1 MENLTETIYEIKNHI
16 KSKGHNISDKTIELY
31 YKFLFENSFIN
42 SELLLEVFER
52 DFYEINIEIIDKKS
66 LTIKWLQVENV
77 ITTANQT
84 LIILLLSHDE
94 EEIRRGNQMPEKLA
108 LYDGLVF
115 YATKNIPRFGL
126 IFDLIKRHKK

>member
-1 MENLTETIYEIKNHI
+1 MENLSETIHEIKNHI
-16 KSKGHNISDKTIELY
+16 ISKGHSIPDKTIELY
-31 YKFLFENSFIN
+31 FTFLFENSFIN

-52 DFYEINIEIIDKKS
+52 DFYEINIEIIDNKS
-66 LTIKWLQVENV
+66 LTVKWLQVDNV
-77 ITTANQT
+77 ITTTNQT

-115 YATKNIPRFGL
+115 YATKSIPRFEL
-126 IFDLIKRHKK
+126 IFDLIKQHKK

>member
-1 MENLTETIYEIKNHI
+1 MENVTETIVAIKEYI
-16 KSKGHNISDKTIELY
+16 KAKGHNIPDKTIELY
-31 YKFLFENSFIN
+31 FKFLFENNFIN

-52 DFYEINIEIIDKKS
+52 DFYEIRIDIIDKKS
-66 LTIKWLQVENV
+66 LTVKWLQVNNI

-94 EEIRRGNQMPEKLA
+94 EEIRRGNTMPEKVA

-115 YATKNIPRFGL
+115 YAQKTINHFDS
-126 IFDLIKRHKK
+126 IFNLIKLHKK